1 MLYRRRQV
9 YFFVSLSTKPMQNK
23 NMSTT
28 EEKDT
33 TKRRLWITV
42 ITITVFSSLIIFL
55 LYKNLLDEDQLRQS
69 QVQEMRE
76 EIDELNA
83 NLKALGKDK
92 RSLTKSRDSLQQN
105 VNYIWPMRSLVYN
118 AKLRDKVLADLEL
131 KPGDA
136 CRLKSDSSIVVITD
150 VIVGGNQYT
159 YFVNYRAR
167 NKKGISSDYSPL
179 ELETLKKQTTED

>member
-1 MLYRRRQV
+1 MLQSIPLSL
-9 YFFVSLSTKPMQNK
+9 FFRKFILITRAQKT
-23 NMSTT
+23 MSTPQAP
-28 EEKDT
+28 DT
-33 TKRRLWITV
+33 TKKRLWITV
-42 ITITVFSSLIIFL
+42 IAITVFSGLIIFL
-55 LYKNLLDEDQLRQS
+55 LYKNLSDEDQLRRS

-76 EIDELNA
+76 EIDNLNA
-83 NLKALGKDK
+83 NLRALGKDK

-105 VNYIWPMRSLVYN
+105 VDYIWPMRSLVYN

-136 CRLKSDSSIVVITD
+136 CRLKTDSSIVVITD

-167 NKKGISSDYSPL
+167 NKKGESNDYSPI
-179 ELETLKKQTTED
+179 ELEPTKKKASKE